1 MNLKPNCISRGPE
14 RTLEAEKG
22 FWKSER
28 DETDTTRLPAAHLP
42 STILQLPVPLKS
54 VVREAIEV
62 DAVEQVES
70 LPPREKRLRSPLK
83 ARPSLSVTMVLATKP
98 SRALRRPLFPIL
110 SKGSSQT
117 AEVTNFLRLSTR
129 ERPFSKSGSKGL
141 TFSLTVHFLTRSSRI
156 YKL

>member
-70 LPPREKRLRSPLK
+70 LPPREKRLRSPFEGPSVSQRHDGTGHEAV
-83 ARPSLSVTMVLATKP
+83 ARLAQAVVSDFVKGEFP
-98 SRALRRPLFPIL
+98 DRRSHKLLAAVDSGAP
-110 SKGSSQT
+110 
-117 AEVTNFLRLSTR
+117 FLEIRVEGIDLLADGTLPN
-129 ERPFSKSGSKGL
+129 EI
-141 TFSLTVHFLTRSSRI
+141 V
-156 YKL
+156 